1 MCVED
6 EVDTELRVSSCAVTA
21 LEKRRREGG
30 LLATFSDISRLRL
43 LLPLELLQQPS
54 PSVSDKWQRCEN
66 ALNKNKKSVT
76 LWSTGTLHLS
86 TNVFVNASHVQHNDL
101 MKLAAKNTKIP
112 SKN

>member
-1 MCVED
+1 MRAVGRNFTGNDVCVED

-76 LWSTGTLHLS
+76 LFGPLGLYTK
-86 TNVFVNASHVQHNDL
+86 VQMCLL
-101 MKLAAKNTKIP
+101 MLAMCNTMT
-112 SKN
+112 S